1 MRADEALGV
10 VVLNWN
16 GGEANLRCLRS
27 LLRAGIGEE
36 RIVFVDNASED
47 GSREA
52 VEREFS
58 RALIVR
64 NSANLGFCAG
74 MNVGLRRA
82 LERGDRAL
90 LVLNNDVEVEPQ
102 FYPPLAR
109 ALAEARVG
117 AAGPKVLLPGPERR
131 IWCAGGRIDHRANVS
146 TLRGHGELDR
156 GAHEREEDVDYLPG
170 CALLLRAEALREVG
184 LFDEQFFA
192 YMEDVDLGVRLR
204 ERGWR
209 VRYVPSSVVVHE
221 SGSASG
227 GGYAPARKYANALNS
242 VRFLRKHSSLRGW
255 LGLFVFDVLTLP
267 LAFAREALRG
277 GRPTAVLAKA
287 RGIFD
292 GLRGRRVEAASFA
305 RARAARLRGEEARS

>member
-1 MRADEALGV
+1 MSALDPLGV
-10 VVLNWN
+10 IVLNWN

-27 LLRAGIGEE
+27 LVDAGIPEE

-52 VEREFS
+52 VERAFP
-58 RALIVR
+58 RALCVR
-64 NSANLGFCAG
+64 NSSNLGFCAG

-90 LVLNNDVEVEPQ
+90 LVLNNDVEVEEG
-102 FYPPLAR
+102 FLAPLAR
-109 ALAEARVG
+109 ALDGEHVG
-117 AAGPKVLLPGPERR
+117 AVGPKVLLPGNERR

-146 TLRGHGELDR
+146 RLRGHGELDR
-156 GAHEREEDVDYLPG
+156 GGFDREEDVDYLPG

-204 ERGWR
+204 AHGWR
-209 VRYVPSSVVVHE
+209 VRYVPSSSVVHE

-255 LGLFVFDVLTLP
+255 LGLLVFDVLTLP

-277 GRPTAVLAKA
+277 GRPAAVLAKA
-287 RGIFD
+287 RGLVD
-292 GLRGRRVEAASFA
+292 GWRGRRVDAASFA
-305 RARAARLRGEEARS
+305 RARAERLRKEAVRS